1 MCSVTLTQTALIGS
15 HCTIRVDGTI
25 QTSKVEDCSKQ
36 IKLWESFVMYCTV
49 DVTSYEDEDVIKI
62 SKLMQVTGAINK
74 DIQTITGTKIY

>member
-1 MCSVTLTQTALIGS
+1 VI
-15 HCTIRVDGTI
+15 
-25 QTSKVEDCSKQ
+25 
-36 IKLWESFVMYCTV
+36 YCTV